1 MGYVEKKN
9 HLFSYKLFK
18 AQSVK
23 DQKEIIKIEVKNT
36 DVWLL
41 FFFFIFIFFQDEGE
55 GQGNISKRRSR
66 AGTVNPNLHSSAIKT
81 WWDILA
87 SL

>member
-1 MGYVEKKN
+1 MGYIEKKN

-41 FFFFIFIFFQDEGE
+41 FFYFFIFFSRMRVKGRGISVSEGAE
-55 GQGNISKRRSR
+55 RE
-66 AGTVNPNLHSSAIKT
+66 L
-81 WWDILA
+81 
-87 SL
+87 

>member
-1 MGYVEKKN
+1 MGYIEKKN

-41 FFFFIFIFFQDEGE
+41 FFYFLFFFSRMRVKGRGISVSEGAE
-55 GQGNISKRRSR
+55 RE
-66 AGTVNPNLHSSAIKT
+66 L
-81 WWDILA
+81 
-87 SL
+87 

>member
-41 FFFFIFIFFQDEGE
+41 FFFFLFLFFSRMRVKGRGISVSEGAE
-55 GQGNISKRRSR
+55 RE
-66 AGTVNPNLHSSAIKT
+66 L
-81 WWDILA
+81 
-87 SL
+87 